1 MESREPVTGRP
12 ARQGDLASRLEM
24 LNGLLGTLTDV
35 LEIREVFDQ
44 VSQLVQQVLPHDLM
58 GVLEVSEGGA
68 RIRLRAGAGPG
79 EDTPTFEAAV
89 PEPLWM
95 RMQSWGAM
103 IIEDYQSHPLAKDSP
118 PLKLGMKTVLSAP
131 IRFGGRLQAA
141 LTFFSRQ
148 PGWFSREDLPVAE
161 WVAGHIALLMSH
173 HQLAEKARLAAEANA
188 RAERLESR
196 VRQLTEEVDALGGY
210 RRVIGKSRKWSEALK
225 AATQVAGTEAT
236 VLLLGESGTGK
247 EVISRFIHRA
257 SSRRERPFVAL
268 NCAALPEQLLE
279 AELFGFEAGAFTGAM
294 KAKPGQIEQ
303 AASGVL
309 FLVEV
314 GEMTMTAQAKFLR
327 VLQEQEFQRLGSNR
341 VLRAD
346 VRVIAAT
353 NRDLRKA
360 IERGSFREDLYYRL
374 NVFELRLPPL
384 RERTDDILPLTD
396 AFIADI
402 GRSIGVPPSGVSLE
416 ARQALV
422 NYHWP
427 GNVREL
433 GMSWNAPRY

>member
-1 MESREPVTGRP
+1 MPFVRRQPPGIQKALQCHAMESREPVTGRP

-196 VRQLTEEVDALGGY
+196 VRQLTEAVDALGGY

-225 AATQVAGTEAT
+225 ARPRSPAPKRRCSCWGSQEPEKKSSRVSSIARPRVVS
-236 VLLLGESGTGK
+236 VLL
-247 EVISRFIHRA
+247 
-257 SSRRERPFVAL
+257 
-268 NCAALPEQLLE
+268 
-279 AELFGFEAGAFTGAM
+279 
-294 KAKPGQIEQ
+294 
-303 AASGVL
+303 
-309 FLVEV
+309 
-314 GEMTMTAQAKFLR
+314 
-327 VLQEQEFQRLGSNR
+327 
-341 VLRAD
+341 
-346 VRVIAAT
+346 
-353 NRDLRKA
+353 
-360 IERGSFREDLYYRL
+360 
-374 NVFELRLPPL
+374 
-384 RERTDDILPLTD
+384 
-396 AFIADI
+396 
-402 GRSIGVPPSGVSLE
+402 
-416 ARQALV
+416 
-422 NYHWP
+422 WP
-427 GNVREL
+427 
-433 GMSWNAPRY
+433 